1 MSLSLSIELNKDEKY
16 EREGFEQVGKLMLSK
31 TALDQL
37 VSGAIKKQNKDMQML
52 VLGLCGSD

>member
-52 VLGLCGSD
+52 VLVICGSD